1 MLNSSSKNMSEVYRV
16 NYIDKTR
23 KTSCDVVSS
32 VFSTE
37 VLFVAFRLNTQLKSN
52 RKSNEKKK
60 KQKQREERGSYVVWY
75 LARHLQYFKTVGEP
89 TALEINKEYKF
100 GGQLFV

>member
-52 RKSNEKKK
+52 WKSNEKKK
-60 KQKQREERGSYVVWY
+60 TKAKGREGFIRGMISC
-75 LARHLQYFKTVGEP
+75 LTFAIF
-89 TALEINKEYKF
+89 
-100 GGQLFV
+100 

>member
-23 KTSCDVVSS
+23 KKSCDVVSS

-60 KQKQREERGSYVVWY
+60 KTKAKGGEGFIRGMISC
-75 LARHLQYFKTVGEP
+75 LTFAIF
-89 TALEINKEYKF
+89 
-100 GGQLFV
+100 